1 MAAIRHENRSIINN
15 NKYDGR
21 FTEGFGKGA
30 MNTEQQK
37 KYAPM
42 GLVVGCVVFG
52 LGSVIVAHVPVGA
65 YAIAFW
71 RLTVAAVI
79 FVVLS
84 RWSGQRFP
92 SSRRAQCFAL
102 LAGAMLGIDLSL
114 WHESIYAV
122 GPGISTL
129 LNSLQIFWLSMIG
142 ILWFKERL
150 SLLQTGS
157 LLLAVAGVVLIGSP
171 EFRHNGNAL
180 WGFVSGVVSGLM
192 LSLSM
197 VFVRKAHQEVHVP
210 IFPMMFHVS
219 LGGMA
224 ALVLPMLL
232 FNGHNWLPQTWSDV
246 GWIVVYGAVMQCF
259 AWGMIAFSIP
269 LLPLGLAGLL
279 LLSEP
284 VAALVIDFLFLDKA
298 ISGIQWLGAVLT
310 MVAIYLGSLK
320 KGGS

>member
-1 MAAIRHENRSIINN
+1 M
-15 NKYDGR
+15 
-21 FTEGFGKGA
+21 
-30 MNTEQQK
+30 
-37 KYAPM
+37 
-42 GLVVGCVVFG
+42 
-52 LGSVIVAHVPVGA
+52 
-65 YAIAFW
+65 
-71 RLTVAAVI
+71 
-79 FVVLS
+79 
-84 RWSGQRFP
+84 
-92 SSRRAQCFAL
+92 
-102 LAGAMLGIDLSL
+102 
-114 WHESIYAV
+114 
-122 GPGISTL
+122 
-129 LNSLQIFWLSMIG
+129 
-142 ILWFKERL
+142 
-150 SLLQTGS
+150 
-157 LLLAVAGVVLIGSP
+157 
-171 EFRHNGNAL
+171 
-180 WGFVSGVVSGLM
+180 
-192 LSLSM
+192 
-197 VFVRKAHQEVHVP
+197 P

-284 VAALVIDFLFLDKA
+284 VAALVIDFLFLGKA

>member
-1 MAAIRHENRSIINN
+1 
-15 NKYDGR
+15 
-21 FTEGFGKGA
+21 
-30 MNTEQQK
+30 
-37 KYAPM
+37 
-42 GLVVGCVVFG
+42 
-52 LGSVIVAHVPVGA
+52 
-65 YAIAFW
+65 
-71 RLTVAAVI
+71 
-79 FVVLS
+79 
-84 RWSGQRFP
+84 
-92 SSRRAQCFAL
+92 
-102 LAGAMLGIDLSL
+102 MLGADLSL

-142 ILWFKERL
+142 VLWFKERL

-284 VAALVIDFLFLDKA
+284 VAALVIDFLFLGKA

>member
-1 MAAIRHENRSIINN
+1 M
-15 NKYDGR
+15 
-21 FTEGFGKGA
+21 GA

-71 RLTVAAVI
+71 RLAVAAVI

-92 SSRRAQCFAL
+92 SSRRAQKFTL

-142 ILWFKERL
+142 VLWFKERL

-210 IFPMMFHVS
+210 IFPM
-219 LGGMA
+219 
-224 ALVLPMLL
+224 VLPMLL